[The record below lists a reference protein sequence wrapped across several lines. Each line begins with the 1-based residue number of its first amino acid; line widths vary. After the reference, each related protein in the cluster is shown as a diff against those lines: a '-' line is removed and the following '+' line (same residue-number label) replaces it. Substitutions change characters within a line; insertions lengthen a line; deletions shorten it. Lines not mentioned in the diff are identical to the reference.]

1 MLKFWK
7 SSLSDRRSVTGVL
20 CLAVLAALCLVGCRP
35 APKKDPAASVT
46 ELRQQI
52 EALQFVNS
60 LQLDSKQLPGLV
72 KVLHEASLDRQK
84 SEDEKG
90 KLLNQLVPLLQR
102 RRQELLSDTADAAP
116 KQEAA
121 PTADQGSTA
130 KITPSAAGSLD
141 DQIRGLEAK
150 MSDLEWPSAEAVKR
164 IAAQLRGVLNEQ
176 QIALAAGELDA
187 RIQATQMLEGY
198 RQLPQEEFSSEIRP
212 FAEEL
217 VSRGSSMTADQVQAL
232 FTEARSLTEPEYKAS
247 KDKLVRQLEPLF
259 APAGEAQDQLL
270 VDVFAH
276 PQLLQVLEMKAEG
289 TSSK

>member
-7 SSLSDRRSVTGVL
+7 SRLFNPRSVTGVL
-20 CLAVLAALCLVGCRP
+20 CLTALAALCLVGCQP
-35 APKKDPAASVT
+35 APKKDPATSVT

-60 LQLDSKQLPGLV
+60 LQLDSKQLPGLA
-72 KVLHEASLDRQK
+72 KVLQQASVDRQK

-90 KLLNQLVPLLQR
+90 KLLSQLVPLLQR

-116 KQEAA
+116 KHEAA
-121 PTADQGSTA
+121 PTSDRGGAA
-130 KITPSAAGSLD
+130 KTNSPGAVSLD
-141 DQIRGLEAK
+141 DEIRGLEAK
-150 MSDLEWPSAEAVKR
+150 MSDLEWPTAEAVKR

-217 VSRGSSMTADQVQAL
+217 VSRGSSMTAEQVQAL
-232 FTEARSLTEPEYKAS
+232 FTEARSLTEPEYKAN

-276 PQLLQVLEMKAEG
+276 PQVLQVLEMKAKG
-289 TSSK
+289 TPSK